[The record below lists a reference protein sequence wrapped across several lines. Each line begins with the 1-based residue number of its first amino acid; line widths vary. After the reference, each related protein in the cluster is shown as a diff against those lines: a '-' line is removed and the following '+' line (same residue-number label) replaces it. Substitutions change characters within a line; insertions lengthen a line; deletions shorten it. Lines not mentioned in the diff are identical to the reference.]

1 MNQRT
6 LRKVIGPGILFAS
19 TAIGVSHLV
28 QSTRAGATYGMGL
41 LAAVVLSN
49 LFKYPFFEYGSRYSN
64 STGKSLIEGYKS
76 IGRGVLVAY
85 IIVTISS
92 MFFVAAAVGSVT
104 SGFMQSLFG
113 LEGIFGGY
121 TSEVVTGVL
130 FLGCVGLLA
139 RGSYRLLDQGI
150 KIIGTVLFISTI
162 TAFILV
168 IVRGPAE
175 QIHWVIPEF
184 SFGSAA
190 LPFVISLMG
199 WMPTAVDLSVWN
211 SLWTLERIK
220 QTGYKPTLKET
231 LFDFRLG
238 YLISALLAILF
249 LVIGAWMM
257 YGTGIELVN
266 SPAGFAIQITTL
278 FTSLIGSWSWVII
291 GASAF
296 TIMFGTCIAVF
307 DGYSRSINRAIG
319 QFTNKLTG
327 YNLWLI
333 ILGVGSLIIVLM
345 AGGKLKGLV
354 DLATAISFI
363 IAPIVA
369 IANFY
374 LVTGNRIAKKD
385 QPGGLLRVLSVMGI
399 VFLVLFSLVFLVDLA
414 LE

>member
-1 MNQRT
+1 
-6 LRKVIGPGILFAS
+6 
-19 TAIGVSHLV
+19 
-28 QSTRAGATYGMGL
+28 
-41 LAAVVLSN
+41 
-49 LFKYPFFEYGSRYSN
+49 
-64 STGKSLIEGYKS
+64 
-76 IGRGVLVAY
+76 
-85 IIVTISS
+85 

-113 LEGIFGGY
+113 LEGIFGEY

-130 FLGCVGLLA
+130 FLGCVGLLV
-139 RGSYRLLDQGI
+139 RGSYPLLDQGI
-150 KIIGTVLFISTI
+150 KIIGAVLFISTI

-168 IVRGPAE
+168 IVRGPEE
-175 QIHWVIPEF
+175 QIHWVIPEI
-184 SFGSAA
+184 SLGSAA

-238 YLISALLAILF
+238 YLISALMAISF

-345 AGGKLKGLV
+345 AGGELKGLV

-385 QPGGLLRVLSVMGI
+385 QPGGLMRVLSIMGI
-399 VFLVLFSLVFLVDLA
+399 VFLVLFSLVFLVDLV

>member
-1 MNQRT
+1 
-6 LRKVIGPGILFAS
+6 
-19 TAIGVSHLV
+19 
-28 QSTRAGATYGMGL
+28 
-41 LAAVVLSN
+41 
-49 LFKYPFFEYGSRYSN
+49 
-64 STGKSLIEGYKS
+64 
-76 IGRGVLVAY
+76 
-85 IIVTISS
+85 
-92 MFFVAAAVGSVT
+92 
-104 SGFMQSLFG
+104 
-113 LEGIFGGY
+113 
-121 TSEVVTGVL
+121 
-130 FLGCVGLLA
+130 
-139 RGSYRLLDQGI
+139 
-150 KIIGTVLFISTI
+150 
-162 TAFILV
+162 
-168 IVRGPAE
+168 
-175 QIHWVIPEF
+175 
-184 SFGSAA
+184 
-190 LPFVISLMG
+190 
-199 WMPTAVDLSVWN
+199 MPTAVDLSVWN

-399 VFLVLFSLVFLVDLA
+399 VFLVLFSLVFLVDLV